1 MGLKANGVTLY
12 GHGGCFPIAERP
24 TPKAVDTSQHQS
36 TKAPLHAGAS
46 QQQQQQPPPPCPKGG
61 DSSGEAG
68 GGSRH
73 RAGQVRVRVRVKG

>member
-12 GHGGCFPIAERP
+12 GHGACFPIAERP
-24 TPKAVDTSQHQS
+24 TPKAVDTSQHQGA
-36 TKAPLHAGAS
+36 TAPLHAGAS
-46 QQQQQQPPPPCPKGG
+46 QQQQQPPPPCPKGG

>member
-12 GHGGCFPIAERP
+12 GHGGDSFPIAERP
-24 TPKAVDTSQHQS
+24 TPKAVDTSQHQGA
-36 TKAPLHAGAS
+36 TAPLHAGAS
-46 QQQQQQPPPPCPKGG
+46 QPPPPPPPPRPKGG